1 MVSGVREGGELMRG
15 RGPWDRKNVGTR
27 HAGGLPEVA
36 NDGRMKDKRVEREG
50 GLAGRWVPCGVGQSA
65 HLLEK
70 QWAADTTQQVWMR
83 LPAQKLFPM

>member
-1 MVSGVREGGELMRG
+1 M
-15 RGPWDRKNVGTR
+15 W
-27 HAGGLPEVA
+27 VA
-36 NDGRMKDKRVEREG
+36 SQKWQMMEEWKGKRVETEG

>member
-1 MVSGVREGGELMRG
+1 MR
-15 RGPWDRKNVGTR
+15 
-27 HAGGLPEVA
+27 VA
-36 NDGRMKDKRVEREG
+36 SQKWRMMAEWKDKRVEREG